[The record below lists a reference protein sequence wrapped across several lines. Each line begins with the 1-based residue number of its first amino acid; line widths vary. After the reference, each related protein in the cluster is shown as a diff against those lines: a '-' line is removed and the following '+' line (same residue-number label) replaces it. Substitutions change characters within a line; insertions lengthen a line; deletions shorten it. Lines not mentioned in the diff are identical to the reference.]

1 MSKFTRP
8 YKKFCDQGLGCR
20 IFLSTKSGLRRK
32 LSTLAASSAI
42 FAGSLISNVYAE
54 NYCNTQGSSSSG
66 TIATNNSCT
75 VSKENFNPEYS
86 DDYRGAA
93 LASGSGETLTI
104 NGDLSDINIGK
115 SGISN
120 LEELGKYDPD
130 ANGLTKF
137 DLGETK
143 AVRVTD
149 SAGQSSTVNVYDND
163 SFKVSDWGKEKVLV
177 SEAVNDQQ
185 YVNSGFGKAEKG
197 GHIDVK
203 FDDFR
208 GNNPYGDSRTV
219 YLSLKNSNL
228 TWADGKG
235 SVVEWHSKNSFESRA
250 YYLEDNDVINR
261 INVPEFPHNFTDYK
275 GDART
280 INSIDDLKA
289 YNNELIDALQNK
301 DYPDFK
307 TQQAYTDAFSK
318 AIPKYIAKNIK
329 GPGSDYPKDDE
340 IFTPTG
346 DTRAMY
352 ASNGGKI
359 VVKSGGQIDT
369 EFDQGKMAGT
379 LVAERG
385 GIVEVESGAIVSSR
399 RNSTIILGQDG
410 DDGHTVGTNNGVVNS
425 GFRESRIH
433 DTTKDSQEYTFG
445 TAVEAFYGGTI
456 ENKGI
461 INVAGNRV
469 AETTFAYSNGFYLHG
484 VGTGT
489 NDGIINIGVNND
501 PLNGRY
507 VGVAIE
513 GYLSKFTNGEAGV
526 IYIGRAAQ
534 YNTEKPEETAD
545 TSNSNNAQFYGIM
558 ASGNAEA
565 INNGSIIIG
574 SKMQNAVAMAAD
586 VPIASTDKST
596 NFKLINNGSIIINGA
611 VKNDSNLNS
620 ARNFGIRAINNGI
633 YNEVSNNGTIELNGY
648 NGVGVYVL
656 AKSDTDTNNALVKLT
671 ENSVIKISSP
681 KQNGPLI
688 RNYGV
693 WVEGRPDDTHYARAI
708 IDGTI
713 ELEGDGAVGV
723 YVKDGG
729 YAEVTSKANPKFVDG
744 KQQIGFYV
752 YGAQSRIVN
761 STKKMNVTTA
771 ASNLFRID
779 GGASF
784 LGQGEELTAS
794 GDNSVILEGA
804 GSTSG
809 TASRIITKDAKL
821 TVSGKGAAA
830 VLINGGAYGEISDKD
845 NKERQIYLT
854 GDGAIG
860 GIVDG
865 RYHRID
871 TTYTEEVDLNTKL
884 VNYAKINTDSQ
895 NVTGFIARNSGLLVN
910 HGVITMTNT
919 NNATGIHVIEG
930 GRLENHGDITVSNG
944 VGLHIEGLIGTDTRA
959 NVANASTITVN
970 DGKAGIYLEKNAF
983 LNATGSQGKIRV
995 SGSAHGVLLNSDAKG
1010 IVLGVDEITVAA
1022 GGKGNGV
1029 ENNIVSNDPEFAAEI
1044 AFKQAIINVE
1054 GSGSGI
1060 RTAVGLVTHYLDEN
1074 NVLQKSNVTIN
1085 VGADGVGYD
1094 LRNASLSDPVLQSN
1108 AIIGPAYTINVSD
1121 QAIGLR
1127 TNTSGEV
1134 INQSTVWLKEGAT
1147 GTAWLAGTASK
1158 VQNDGI
1164 LDSKSDKG
1172 LLVDLAN
1179 RPTDAS
1185 SGTTFIN
1192 TGQLTAQSATSVAV
1206 RGSDLGDTF
1215 IFTNS
1220 TSNIRGLLKA
1230 GKGSDS
1236 LTWSG
1241 GRWEGGFDMGEG
1253 DNDNATISGLVDT
1266 SKFGHALAGQGNNK
1280 QLTLQNTT
1288 IAGGSFN
1295 QDDLTKGVNFGT
1307 DWNKI
1312 SLTDGARLTLTDNVF
1327 TNGDLDFEIGK
1338 QSTLIVDHTK
1348 YRGTGGAPTLY
1359 SEADDTRKAGTLTLT
1374 NNGLIDMGNKT
1385 GDGITD
1391 KLVIKGNYHSDNGS
1405 IRLNSSLGDDGAPS
1419 DMVIIDGGTV
1429 SGTTTLL
1436 IDDLFFDNTKSEITK
1451 YEGIKVVDA
1460 INGATTAEDSF
1471 VIGTGWGRGYRR
1483 DDGVM
1488 AVAGSDTAYAYI
1500 LARGPLKKA
1509 RDRDAYNDAEYAY
1522 DWYLRSGQ
1530 DNSNNSDDDHNDTGD
1545 NNGNGDGG
1553 NNNSGDSSHGGESN
1567 QGSTDRP
1574 EHPPTSAKPYYGP
1587 SVPLYEAYPQVLSSL
1602 NRLSTLQQRIGN
1614 RFWTDGTDNTENAV
1628 HLADQASTLIEHSGF
1643 WGRMEGSRSKVTP
1656 SRSLTDENYGLDL
1669 WRMQSGIDGA
1679 LVENANGILI
1689 GSLSGHFGRAE
1700 ASVRSDDGHGKVEAT
1715 GYGIGGAATWY
1726 GFNGSYVDLQSQ
1738 ATWYETDFNSKNYT
1752 RSDTKNE
1759 KGFGYALS
1767 AEAGHRLKLTE
1778 TWDITPQI
1786 QLSYSS
1792 IDFDSFRD
1800 GLNTKVSLRDGD
1812 SLEGRIGLAFSR
1824 DNAWISDSGDRRR
1837 TLLYGIGNLYY
1848 EFLDGTKVN
1857 VSGTS
1862 FRNENEDFQA
1872 GLGLGGSYNWNND
1885 NWSLYGEAN
1894 IRGAF
1899 KNISDNYSFG
1909 GTAGLRIK
1917 F

>member
-1 MSKFTRP
+1 MILNAKSQDLKGPTIMSKLTEQ
-8 YKKFCDQGLGCR
+8 YKKFCDQGLGYR
-20 IFLSTKSGLRRK
+20 IFLATKLGLKRK
-32 LSTLAASSAI
+32 LSALAASSAI
-42 FAGSLISNVYAE
+42 FAGSLTSNVYAE
-54 NYCNTQGSSSSG
+54 NYCNTQGDWALG
-66 TIATNNSCT
+66 TVATNNNCT
-75 VSKENFNPEYS
+75 VTKENFNPEDS
-86 DDYRGAA
+86 DNYWGAA
-93 LASGSGETLTI
+93 LASGPGEALKI
-104 NGDLSDINIGK
+104 NGNLSDINNGK
-115 SGISN
+115 SGISQ
-120 LEELGKYDPD
+120 LDDLGNYDP
-130 ANGLTKF
+130 ATKGQTKF
-137 DLGETK
+137 VLGGTQ

-149 SAGQSSTVNVYDND
+149 NAGQSYTINVYTD
-163 SFKVSDWGKEKVLV
+163 SSFTVSDWGNEKVLV
-177 SEAVNDQQ
+177 TESVGDQQ
-185 YVNSGFGKAEKG
+185 YVSSGFGKAENG

-203 FDDFR
+203 FDDFM
-208 GNNPYGDSRTV
+208 GNNKFGDDKTV
-219 YLSLKNSNL
+219 YLALKDSNL
-228 TWADGKG
+228 TWADGPG

-250 YYLEDNDVINR
+250 YYLPDDDIINR
-261 INVPEFPHNFTDYK
+261 INVPEFPHIFTDYK
-275 GDART
+275 GEMRT

-289 YNNELIDALQNK
+289 YNRELIAALQSK
-301 DYPDFK
+301 DYPDLK
-307 TQQAYTDAFSK
+307 TQQAYNDAFNK
-318 AIPKYIAKNIK
+318 ANPKSIEKAVK
-329 GPGSDYPKDDE
+329 GPGSDYPKSDE
-340 IFTPTG
+340 IFKPTG
-346 DTRAMY
+346 NTRAMY

-359 VVKSGGQIDT
+359 IVKSGGQIDT
-369 EFDQGKMAGT
+369 EFDQGEMAGT
-379 LVAERG
+379 LVAEG
-385 GIVEVESGAIVSSR
+385 GSIVEVEPGGIVSSR
-399 RNSTIILGQDG
+399 RNSTIILGRDG
-410 DDGHTVGTNNGVVNS
+410 LEGAGAHTVGTNNGVVNS

-433 DTTKDSQEYTFG
+433 DTTKDSQEFSYG

-456 ENKGI
+456 ENNGI

-469 AETTFAYSNGFYLHG
+469 AETTFAYSNGFYLYK

-489 NDGIINIGVNND
+489 NNGIINIGVNND

-513 GYLSKFTNGEAGV
+513 SNYSKFTNSTTGV

-534 YNTEKPEETAD
+534 YDTTTPEEAAD

-558 ASGNAEA
+558 ASDSAEA
-565 INNGSIIIG
+565 INDGKIIIG
-574 SKMQNAVAMAAD
+574 SKMQNAAAMAAD
-586 VPIASTDKST
+586 VPLDPDVQAP
-596 NFKLINNGSIIINGA
+596 NFRLINNGIIIINGA
-611 VKNDSNLNS
+611 VKNDSRLNS
-620 ARNFGIRAINNGI
+620 ARNFGIKATNNGI
-633 YNEVSNNGTIELNGY
+633 YNQVKNNGTIELNGY
-648 NGVGVYVL
+648 NGVGIYVL
-656 AKSDTDTNNALVKLT
+656 ATSGNFINANDALVTLT

-681 KQNGPLI
+681 TQNGPLV

-693 WVEGRPDDTHYARAI
+693 WVEGRPNDTHYARAK

-713 ELEGDGAVGV
+713 ELAGDGAVGV

-729 YAEVTSKANPKFVDG
+729 QANVTEHANPQFVSG

-752 YGAQSRIVN
+752 YGAQSKIVN
-761 STKKMNVTTA
+761 STKAMDVTTT

-794 GDNSVILEGA
+794 GENSVILEGA
-804 GSTSG
+804 GRASD
-809 TASRIITKDAKL
+809 TASQIITKDAKL
-821 TVSGKGAAA
+821 TVTGKGAAA
-830 VLINGGAYGEISDKD
+830 VLINGGAYGEISEKD
-845 NKERQIYLT
+845 NTERQIYLS
-854 GDGAIG
+854 GEGAIG

-871 TTYTEEVDLNTKL
+871 ATYTEEVDLNTKL

-910 HGVITMTNT
+910 YGVINMTNSF
-919 NNATGIHVIEG
+919 NATGIHVIEG
-930 GRLENHGDITVSNG
+930 GRLENHGDITVSSG

-959 NVANASTITVN
+959 NVANASTITVDN
-970 DGKAGIYLEKNAF
+970 GKAGIYLEKNAF
-983 LNATGSQGKIRV
+983 LNATGSQGKIKV

-1010 IVLGVDEITVAA
+1010 IVLGVDEITVSA
-1022 GGKGNGV
+1022 GGNGNGV

-1044 AFKQAIINVE
+1044 AFKQATINVE

-1074 NVLQKSNVTIN
+1074 NVSQMSNVTIN
-1085 VGADGVGYD
+1085 VGANGVGYD

-1121 QAIGLR
+1121 HAIGLR

-1134 INQSTVWLKEGAT
+1134 INQSTVWVKEGAS

-1158 VQNDGI
+1158 VQNDGV
-1164 LDSKSDKG
+1164 LDSKSANG
-1172 LLVDLAN
+1172 LLVDLTN

-1192 TGQLTAQSATSVAV
+1192 TGQLTAQSSTSVAV
-1206 RGSDLGDTF
+1206 RGSELGDAF
-1215 IFTNS
+1215 ILTNNA
-1220 TSNIRGLLKA
+1220 SNVRGLLKA

-1236 LTWSG
+1236 LIWSG
-1241 GRWEGGFDMGEG
+1241 GFWEGGFDMGEG
-1253 DNDNATISGLVDT
+1253 DGDKATISGSVDT
-1266 SKFGHALAGQGNNK
+1266 RKFSHALAGQGNNK

-1295 QDDLTKGVNFGT
+1295 QDDLTKGINFGA

-1312 SLTDGARLTLTDNVF
+1312 ALTDGTRLTLTDNVF

-1348 YRGTGGAPTLY
+1348 YRGTGAAPTLY
-1359 SEADDTRKAGTLTLT
+1359 SEADITRKAGTLTLT

-1391 KLVIKGNYHSDNGS
+1391 KLIIKGNYHSDNGS
-1405 IRLNSSLGDDGAPS
+1405 IRLNSRLGDDGAPS
-1419 DMVIIDGGTV
+1419 DMVVIDGGTV
-1429 SGTTTLL
+1429 SGTTTLF
-1436 IDDLFFDNTKSEITK
+1436 IDNLFDNTKSAITK

-1488 AVAGSDTAYAYI
+1488 AVAGSDTAYAY
-1500 LARGPLKKA
+1500 LLKRGPAKKSGN
-1509 RDRDAYNDAEYAY
+1509 RDVYGDDEFVY
-1522 DWYLRSGQ
+1522 DWYLRSPE
-1530 DNSNNSDDDHNDTGD
+1530 DTSNP
-1545 NNGNGDGG
+1545 DGG
-1553 NNNSGDSSHGGESN
+1553 NNGTGTGGDDTGG
-1567 QGSTDRP
+1567 GTLP
-1574 EHPPTSAKPYYGP
+1574 AKPYYGP
-1587 SVPLYEAYPQVLSSL
+1587 SVPLYEAYPQVLTSL
-1602 NRLSTLQQRIGN
+1602 NHLSTLQQRVGN
-1614 RFWTDGTDNTENAV
+1614 RFWADGTDNTVNAGN
-1628 HLADQASTLIEHSGF
+1628 LADQASTLIEHSGF
-1643 WGRMEGSRSKVTP
+1643 WGRMEGSTGKVTP

-1679 LVENANGILI
+1679 LVENGNGILI

-1700 ASVRSDDGHGKVEAT
+1700 ASVRSDEGHGKVEAD
-1715 GYGIGGAATWY
+1715 GYGIGAAATWY
-1726 GFNGSYVDLQSQ
+1726 GINGSYVDLQSQ
-1738 ATWYETDFNSKNYT
+1738 ATWYETDFNSKNFS
-1752 RSDTKNE
+1752 RSDKKNE
-1759 KGFGYALS
+1759 NGFGYALS

-1800 GLNTKVSLRDGD
+1800 GLSTKVSLKDGD
-1812 SLEGRIGLAFSR
+1812 SLEGRAGLAFSR
-1824 DNAWISDSGDRRR
+1824 DKTWISDSGDRRR
-1837 TLLYGIGNLYY
+1837 THLYGIGNLYY

-1885 NWSLYGEAN
+1885 NWSLYGETN

-1909 GTAGLRIK
+1909 GTVGLRIK

>member
-1 MSKFTRP
+1 MSKLAEQ
-8 YKKFCDQGLGCR
+8 YKKFCDQGLGYR
-20 IFLSTKSGLRRK
+20 ISLSAKPRLKRK

-42 FAGSLISNVYAE
+42 FVGSLVSNVYAE
-54 NYCNTQGSSSSG
+54 NYCKTQGGWTSG
-66 TIATNNSCT
+66 AIATNNNCMVT
-75 VSKENFNPEYS
+75 KENFNPEDS
-86 DDYRGAA
+86 DNYWGAA
-93 LASGSGETLTI
+93 LASGPGEALTI
-104 NGDLSDINIGK
+104 NGNLSDINNGK
-115 SGISN
+115 SGISQ
-120 LEELGKYDPD
+120 LDDLGNYDP
-130 ANGLTKF
+130 ATKGQTKF
-137 DLGETK
+137 VLGGTQ

-149 SAGQSSTVNVYDND
+149 NAGQSYTINVYQD
-163 SFKVSDWGKEKVLV
+163 SSFIVSDWGNEKVLV
-177 SEAVNDQQ
+177 TESVGDQQ
-185 YVNSGFGKAEKG
+185 YVSSGFGKAENG
-197 GHIDVK
+197 GHIDIN

-208 GNNPYGDSRTV
+208 GNNKYGDDKTV
-219 YLSLKNSNL
+219 YLALKDSNL
-228 TWADGKG
+228 TWADGSG

-250 YYLEDNDVINR
+250 YYLSDDDIINR
-261 INVPEFPHNFTDYK
+261 INVPEFPHSFTDYK
-275 GDART
+275 GEMRT

-289 YNNELIDALQNK
+289 YNRELIAALQSK

-307 TQQAYTDAFSK
+307 TQQAYNDAFNKANPKSIEK
-318 AIPKYIAKNIK
+318 AIN
-329 GPGSDYPKDDE
+329 GPGSDYPKSDE
-340 IFTPTG
+340 IFKPMG
-346 DTRAMY
+346 NTRAMY

-359 VVKSGGQIDT
+359 IVKSGGQIDT
-369 EFDQGKMAGT
+369 EFDEGEMAGT
-379 LVAERG
+379 LVAEG
-385 GIVEVESGAIVSSR
+385 GSIVEVESGAIVSSR
-399 RNSTIILGQDG
+399 RNSTIILGRDG
-410 DDGHTVGTNNGVVNS
+410 LDGAGAHTVGTNNGVVNS

-433 DTTKDSQEYTFG
+433 DTTKDSQEFSYG

-456 ENKGI
+456 ENNGI
-461 INVAGNRV
+461 INVAGNRGE
-469 AETTFAYSNGFYLHG
+469 ETAFAYSNGFYLYK

-489 NDGIINIGVNND
+489 NNGIINIGVNND

-513 GYLSKFTNGEAGV
+513 SNYSKFTNSETGV

-534 YNTEKPEETAD
+534 YDTTTPEETAD
-545 TSNSNNAQFYGIM
+545 TSNSNNAEFYGIR
-558 ASGNAEA
+558 AYDKAEA
-565 INNGSIIIG
+565 INNGKIIIG
-574 SKMQNAVAMAAD
+574 SKMQNASAMAGD
-586 VPIASTDKST
+586 VPTDPGKQDI
-596 NFKLINNGSIIINGA
+596 NLKLINNGTIIINGA
-611 VKNDSNLNS
+611 VNNGSQLNS
-620 ARNFGIRAINNGI
+620 ARNFGMKTINNGLD
-633 YNEVSNNGTIELNGY
+633 NEVTNNGLIELNGY

-656 AKSDTDTNNALVKLT
+656 ATSGNSINANDALATLT
-671 ENSVIKISSP
+671 KNSVIKISSP
-681 KQNGPLI
+681 TQNGPLI

-693 WVEGRPDDTHYARAI
+693 WVEGRPNDMYYARAK

-713 ELEGDGAVGV
+713 ELAGDGAVGV

-729 YAEVTSKANPKFVDG
+729 QADVTEHANPQFVSG

-752 YGAQSRIVN
+752 YGVQSKIVN
-761 STKKMNVTTA
+761 STKAMNVTTA

-794 GDNSVILEGA
+794 GENSVILEGA
-804 GSTSG
+804 GRASD
-809 TASRIITKDAKL
+809 TASQIITKDAKL
-821 TVSGKGAAA
+821 TVTGKGAAA
-830 VLINGGAYGEISDKD
+830 VLINGGAYGEISEKG
-845 NKERQIYLT
+845 NTERQIYLS
-854 GDGAIG
+854 GEGAIG

-871 TTYTEEVDLNTKL
+871 ATYTEEVDLNTKL
-884 VNYAKINTDSQ
+884 VNYAKINTDSPD
-895 NVTGFIARNSGLLVN
+895 VTGFIARNSGLLVN
-910 HGVITMTNT
+910 YGVISMTNT
-919 NNATGIHVIEG
+919 ENATGIHVIEG

-959 NVANASTITVN
+959 NVANVSTITVN

-983 LNATGSQGKIRV
+983 LNATGSQGKIIV

-1010 IVLGVDEITVAA
+1010 IVLGVDEITISA
-1022 GGKGNGV
+1022 GGNGNGV

-1044 AFKQAIINVE
+1044 AFKQATINVE

-1074 NVLQKSNVTIN
+1074 NVSQVSNVTIN
-1085 VGADGVGYD
+1085 VGANGVGYD
-1094 LRNASLSDPVLQSN
+1094 LRNANLSDPVLQSN
-1108 AIIGPAYTINVSD
+1108 AVIGPAYTINASD
-1121 QAIGLR
+1121 HAIGLR

-1134 INQSTVWLKEGAT
+1134 TNQSTVLLKEGAT

-1158 VQNDGI
+1158 VQNDGV
-1164 LDSKSDKG
+1164 LDSKSANG

-1179 RPTDAS
+1179 RPTNAS

-1206 RGSDLGDTF
+1206 RGSELGDTF

-1220 TSNIRGLLKA
+1220 TSNVRGLLKA

-1236 LTWSG
+1236 LIWSG

-1253 DNDNATISGLVDT
+1253 DNDNATISGPVDT
-1266 SKFGHALAGQGNNK
+1266 SKFNHALAGQGNNK
-1280 QLTLQNTT
+1280 QLTLQTTT
-1288 IAGGSFN
+1288 ITGGSFN
-1295 QDDLTKGVNFGT
+1295 QDDLSKGVNFGA
-1307 DWNKI
+1307 DWNNI
-1312 SLTDGARLTLTDNVF
+1312 ALTDGTRLTLTDNVF

-1348 YRGTGGAPTLY
+1348 YRGTDEAPTLY
-1359 SEADDTRKAGTLTLT
+1359 SEADVTRKAGTLALT

-1385 GDGITD
+1385 PDGITD

-1405 IRLNSSLGDDGAPS
+1405 IRLNSSLGNDGAPS
-1419 DMVIIDGGTV
+1419 DMVVIDGGTV
-1429 SGTTTLL
+1429 SGTTTLF
-1436 IDDLFFDNTKSEITK
+1436 IDDLSDNTKSAITK

-1460 INGATTAEDSF
+1460 RNGALTNNDSF
-1471 VIGTGWGRGYRR
+1471 VIGSGWGRGYRR

-1488 AVAGSDTAYAYI
+1488 AVAGSDTAYAYT

-1509 RDRDAYNDAEYAY
+1509 RDHDAYNDNEYAY

-1530 DNSNNSDDDHNDTGD
+1530 DNSNNSDDDNNNTG
-1545 NNGNGDGG
+1545 GNSGDGG
-1553 NNNSGDSSHGGESN
+1553 NNSNGSNGGGSN
-1567 QGSTDRP
+1567 QGGTGTDRP
-1574 EHPPTSAKPYYGP
+1574 EQAKPYYGP
-1587 SVPLYEAYPQVLSSL
+1587 SVPLYEAYPQVLLIL
-1602 NRLSTLQQRIGN
+1602 NRLSTLQQRVGN
-1614 RFWTDGTDNTENAV
+1614 RFWADGTDNMVNAG
-1628 HLADQASTLIEHSGF
+1628 HLADQTSTLIEHSGF

-1656 SRSLTDENYGLDL
+1656 SRSLTDEHYDLDL

-1679 LVENANGILI
+1679 LVETGNGILI
-1689 GSLSGHFGRAE
+1689 GSLSGHLGRAE

-1715 GYGIGGAATWY
+1715 GYGIGVAATWY

-1738 ATWYETDFNSKNYT
+1738 ATWYETDFNSKNFT

-1759 KGFGYALS
+1759 NGFGYALS

-1800 GLNTKVSLRDGD
+1800 GLNTKVSLKDGD
-1812 SLEGRIGLAFSR
+1812 SLEGRAGIAFSR
-1824 DNAWISDSGDRRR
+1824 DKTWISDSGDRRR

-1872 GLGLGGSYNWNND
+1872 GLGLGGSYNWNSD
-1885 NWSLYGEAN
+1885 NWSLYGETN

-1899 KNISDNYSFG
+1899 KNVSDNYSFG
-1909 GTAGLRIK
+1909 GTVGLRIK